1 MVMVCP
7 IETSAGAME
16 VITGPAPVPVTVIF
30 DLAVPDEFSTTMS
43 CTPIVALDG
52 IFVVM
57 DVEVLS
63 VTVQPIPPIFTDDP
77 ERFLPVIMM
86 VAPVS
91 ALDGVMLLICG
102 PSPSVSSFEQ
112 DWLARVNINNREK
125 ENSRVFFVF
134 FIVWYLS
141 YQLSLNSI

>member
-43 CTPIVALDG
+43 CTPIVAPDG